1 MLQKRYVK
9 VLLCTLIGIVGIAF
23 AGAQAWA
30 GASLSV
36 NPATVEM
43 NPKAMA
49 SAKITGA
56 GFQPDDRIVIV
67 LVKANK
73 GQDVPVGSADADAQ
87 GKFETT
93 MNTLS
98 ILQGFFN
105 MRFKEGKP
113 APDPNNPPLPPGD
126 YTMKAFSWDSKAEA
140 TCVIKVTAPEKK

>member
-1 MLQKRYVK
+1 MLEKRYIK
-9 VLLCTLIGIVGIAF
+9 VLLQAFIGIVGIAF
-23 AGAQAWA
+23 IGSQAWA
-30 GASLSV
+30 GASLKV
-36 NPATVEM
+36 DPATVEM
-43 NPKAMA
+43 NPKVMTA
-49 SAKITGA
+49 AKITGD

-113 APDPNNPPLPPGD
+113 VPDPNNPPLPPGD
-126 YTMKAFSWDSKAEA
+126 YTLKASSWDSKAEA
-140 TCVIKVTAPEKK
+140 SCVIKVTAPEKK